1 MKNFIAPDCGVVS
14 CPEKKEKITFSDKSE
29 ELIKTF
35 KSSDNPMA
43 ERIFSMADMVCLL
56 REEIQSL
63 LEDSR
68 LVSVVKIFN
77 HIGFPVSQ
85 TRLKI
90 CYANAMKVENE
101 ELEGRDGYYALKK
114 LILRTATARNGQN
127 CQDGTRAAD
136 ALPAGEN
143 GNSMARDAA
152 YADAR

>member
-1 MKNFIAPDCGVVS
+1 MKNCIAPDCRVS
-14 CPEKKEKITFSDKSE
+14 CPEKKKKITFSDNSE
-29 ELIKTF
+29 ELITTF

-68 LVSVVKIFN
+68 LVFVVNIFN

-85 TRLKI
+85 TRLKT
-90 CYANAMKVENE
+90 CYANAMKVEKE

-114 LILRTATARNGQN
+114 LILGTAAARSGQN
-127 CQDGTRAAD
+127 CQDGKRT
-136 ALPAGEN
+136 
-143 GNSMARDAA
+143 
-152 YADAR
+152 ADAR

>member
-1 MKNFIAPDCGVVS
+1 MKNFIAPDCGVS
-14 CPEKKEKITFSDKSE
+14 CPEKKEKTTFSDKSE
-29 ELIKTF
+29 ELITTF

-114 LILRTATARNGQN
+114 LILGTAAARDGQN
-127 CQDGTRAAD
+127 CQDGTRAAC

-143 GNSMARDAA
+143 GTSMARDAA
-152 YADAR
+152 CADAR